1 MSYRL
6 SIKEEAVQDM
16 SEAYRWYEERRTGLG
31 EEFLEALEQAYLRIQ
46 SNPLLY
52 RKQSKER
59 RLLVLQRFPYV
70 LIFEESAEEVVVY
83 AVFHTSRHPQSWKKR
98 K

>member
-6 SIKEEAVQDM
+6 SIKEEAVADM

-31 EEFLEALEQAYLRIQ
+31 EEFLEALEQAFSRIQ
-46 SNPLLY
+46 ANPLLY

-59 RLLVLQRFPYV
+59 RLSVLQRFPYV
-70 LIFEESAEEVVVY
+70 LIFEEAAEEVVVY